1 MYHDSSLACIPV
13 LAKWLSDT
21 ASYLKPILN
30 TFFKLEIRFRYIN
43 QNFYNHFISTFCGFQ
58 DRIFINI
65 KLPGPIFYQIL
76 CMYLNDDFAKN
87 VYTKRHCSFPGQLSQ
102 LFHWEND
109 VHSLFTKQTWHKRYQ
124 IISTYHNLINVEVG
138 LIELRLW
145 YP

>member
-1 MYHDSSLACIPV
+1 MYHDSSLACI

-76 CMYLNDDFAKN
+76 CMYLNDGFAKN
-87 VYTKRHCSFPGQLSQ
+87 VYNNSLCSFSGQLSHISLRKCHVILNVILCQ
-102 LFHWEND
+102 VCLQNKLDIKGTKLF
-109 VHSLFTKQTWHKRYQ
+109 LL
-124 IISTYHNLINVEVG
+124 IIIWSTLKWVWLN
-138 LIELRLW
+138 
-145 YP
+145 

>member
-1 MYHDSSLACIPV
+1 MYHDSSLACI

-58 DRIFINI
+58 DRISINI

-76 CMYLNDDFAKN
+76 CMYLNDGFAKN
-87 VYTKRHCSFPGQLSQ
+87 VYNNSHCSFSGQLSHIS
-102 LFHWEND
+102 LRKWCTN
-109 VHSLFTKQTWHKRYQ
+109 LFTKQTWHKRYQ

>member
-1 MYHDSSLACIPV
+1 MYHDSSLACI

-87 VYTKRHCSFPGQLSQ
+87 VYNNSHCSFSGQLSHISLRKWCTQ
-102 LFHWEND
+102 FVYKTNLTKKGTKLF
-109 VHSLFTKQTWHKRYQ
+109 LL
-124 IISTYHNLINVEVG
+124 IIIWSMLKWVWLN
-138 LIELRLW
+138 
-145 YP
+145 